1 MRGVVSVETGTGTW
15 IVTTLTA
22 VAIPP
27 WQVHRVSAHGNASLR
42 SVFVDPDVLPDL
54 IDTVATIQVSRLL
67 HELIGEAG
75 RRYTDFDDAEHSG
88 DATASIIALI
98 VELLPL
104 MPSSSGTAS
113 SVWVPRLETE
123 LLRPIAIAI
132 EDDPGD
138 PTSVEEWAR
147 RLGLSVRHL
156 HRVFKAE
163 TGVTLST
170 WKALH
175 HVSTRTGHARGRV
188 SR

>member
-1 MRGVVSVETGTGTW
+1 M
-15 IVTTLTA
+15 
-22 VAIPP
+22 
-27 WQVHRVSAHGNASLR
+27 
-42 SVFVDPDVLPDL
+42 
-54 IDTVATIQVSRLL
+54 SRLL

-88 DATASIIALI
+88 DATASIVALI

-123 LLRPIAIAI
+123 LLRPIAIAM

-175 HVSTRTGHARGRV
+175 HVARAQVMLAAGDQVTRVAANLGYGSTSSFIQMFKRHTGRTPRAVKDQYG
-188 SR
+188 